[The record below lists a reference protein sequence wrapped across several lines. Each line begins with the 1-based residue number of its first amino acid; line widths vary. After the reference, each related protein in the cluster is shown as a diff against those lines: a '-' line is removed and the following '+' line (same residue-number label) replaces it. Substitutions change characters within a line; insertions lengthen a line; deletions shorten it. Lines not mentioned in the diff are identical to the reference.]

1 MEAELASLRRENKR
15 LRAQLNRAA
24 DGLTNPWDVLEI
36 SKDADPTSIQAAFRR
51 LSKQHHPDRV
61 GGDRQKF
68 EALVKARDQMLSA
81 RFT

>member
-15 LRAQLNRAA
+15 LKAQLNRAA
-24 DGLTNPWDVLEI
+24 DGPSNPWDVLEI
-36 SKDADPTSIQAAFRR
+36 SKDADSTSVQAAFRR
-51 LSKQHHPDRV
+51 LSKQHHPDRA

-68 EALVKARDQMLSA
+68 EALVKARDQMLST